1 MKSTTKTIIASLEIL
16 AEEIQ
21 TEDGIIN
28 ACLLEAAERL
38 RELSNQLEDAHQLNK
53 DTFEILY
60 GQE

>member
-1 MKSTTKTIIASLEIL
+1 MKSSTQTLISALQIL
-16 AEEIQ
+16 ASDIK

-38 RELSNQLEDAHQLNK
+38 RELSEELEDCHQLNK
-53 DTFEILY
+53 DTFEIFY

>member
-16 AEEIQ
+16 AEEIK

-28 ACLLEAAERL
+28 ACLLEAADRL
-38 RELSNQLEDAHQLNK
+38 RELSNQLEDARQLNK
-53 DTFEILY
+53 DTFEIFY

>member
-16 AEEIQ
+16 AEEIK

-28 ACLLEAAERL
+28 ACLLEAADRL
-38 RELSNQLEDAHQLNK
+38 RELSNQLKDARQLNK
-53 DTFEILY
+53 DTFEIFY

>member
-28 ACLLEAAERL
+28 TCLLEAAERL

>member
-16 AEEIQ
+16 AEEIK

-28 ACLLEAAERL
+28 ACLLEAADRL